1 MDNNRKLK
9 ISFNALTHPPAGLI
23 GYSEEMR
30 EGCVRQQNAD
40 NMPYERC
47 MGQTRKVKREKK
59 ILKGD
64 AIHLV

>member
-47 MGQTRKVKREKK
+47 LYGADKKGKKRKKDIER
-59 ILKGD
+59 
-64 AIHLV
+64 